1 MKRVPSFG
9 KTYGKTIIREIKQ
22 SFGRFAA
29 IFGIVSL
36 GVGFLSGLL
45 ATTPDMKVS
54 VDRYFDATNMMDVF
68 IKATMGLTKEDQ
80 DALAGLEVVQG
91 IQGVYSTDAL
101 VQAEDR
107 VLGTRIYG
115 LPLGKLQDQDFINRI
130 ELIQGR
136 MPEKADE
143 CLVQEGGGYFEYLAI
158 GTVMTIQAP
167 DQGETYGV
175 TEFTV
180 TGIVKSPLYISM
192 EREPSSIG
200 NGRLAAVMYIDE
212 GCYKLPVYTDFF
224 ITVKGASALVAFTG
238 PYQAHI
244 DEAVGAITTVGMERS
259 GLRREGILAE
269 ARNRAAHGIAQAEAE
284 YAKARTDAARAL
296 AAARARLDAGAAE
309 LAAGE
314 AELLAAETQV
324 AEGRATFAQERQR
337 VVRELVDNER
347 VLLLGESDLQAAKQM
362 LADTK
367 VQLDAAKPQVEKTR
381 ASWLKMLFPGVRKG
395 VAQYDEGATAYQA
408 GFAMVSEKEQE
419 LHQGWRLLE
428 AGKAQAAGEFADA
441 GEELAA
447 AEAEITRGREALE
460 VARRKLA
467 AGEAEYAVAQAKA
480 QRELDAGGEQLAEA
494 RRSITDITIDQPEW
508 YVLDRNANVGCRYY
522 KANSE
527 KIAAVATVFPVFF
540 LLIAALVALTT
551 MTRMVEEERIQ
562 IGTLKAL
569 GYQKRTIL
577 GKYLIYC
584 GSTGVLGSATGMV
597 CGFQGLPI
605 IIYNAFATMYHLPPL
620 VTQFNWPFGLIA
632 CGLVL
637 TCTMG
642 ATVYACYHS
651 LWEKPARLMLPRT
664 PKSGKR
670 IFLEYFPFIWKRMR
684 FTHKVTARNLIRHKK
699 HFFMT
704 ITGIAG
710 CTSLMVAAFGLRDS
724 MTNIARTHFE
734 ELLRYDLQVELEA
747 DAPDE
752 QLTGILAAL
761 TSSAAQGGE
770 ADPVQ
775 SWTAIHSESGYVI
788 QGDERLSVSVLVP
801 QIPMALSRFITLR
814 ERSDSSAL
822 PFTDASAVLTEKM
835 AETLK
840 LRVGDTFILENAE
853 GKRGSFT
860 LSGTTEHYVGSA
872 VYVGPLVY
880 GEQFGGGLGFR
891 TLLVRTGIHKA
902 GEQDAL
908 IARILPC
915 DSVMGAEFLSQIQ
928 DSYNQLLG
936 SIGFVVLVLIFAAG
950 GLAMIVLYNLTNIN
964 INERSREIATLRVLG
979 FYQGEAAAYIF
990 REITVLSIIGALAGL
1005 LLGIPLHRF
1014 IIGVAENTDLMFGRR
1029 IFPVSFIISA
1039 LITLFFS
1046 ALVDLLMLKKL
1057 RNIPMADS
1065 MKAVD

>member
-1 MKRVPSFG
+1 MKRSSSFG
-9 KTYGKTIIREIKQ
+9 KTYCKTIIREIKQ

-54 VDRYFDATNMMDVF
+54 VDRYFDNANMMDIF
-68 IKATMGLTKEDQ
+68 IKATMGLTRQDQ
-80 DALAGLEVVQG
+80 DALAGLEVVRG

-136 MPEKADE
+136 IPEKEDE
-143 CLVQEGGGYFEYLAI
+143 CLVQEGGGFFEHLAI
-158 GTVMTIQAP
+158 GTVLTIQAP

-180 TGIVKSPLYISM
+180 TGIVKSPLYISI

-200 NGRLAAVMYIDE
+200 NGRLSAVMYIDE

-224 ITVKGASALVAFTG
+224 ITVKGASSLLAFTE

-244 DEAVGAITTVGMERS
+244 DEAVAAIKTLGTERS
-259 GLRREGILAE
+259 VLRREGILAE
-269 ARNRAAHGIAQAEAE
+269 ARNRAANGIAQAEAE
-284 YAKARTDAARAL
+284 YAKARTSAAREL

-314 AELLAAETQV
+314 AELQEAETRV
-324 AEGRATFAQERQR
+324 AQGRAALAQERQR

-347 VLLLGESDLQAAKQM
+347 ELLLGEAELGAAKQM

-367 VQLDAAKPQVEKTR
+367 AQLDAAKPQVEKTR
-381 ASWLKMLFPGVRKG
+381 TSWLKMLFPGARKG
-395 VAQYDEGATAYQA
+395 VTQYDEGATAYQV
-408 GFAMVSEKEQE
+408 GFALVSEKEQE
-419 LHQGWRLLE
+419 LHQGRRLLE
-428 AGKAQAAGEFADA
+428 AGKTQAAGEFAA
-441 GEELAA
+441 AEEELAA
-447 AEAEITRGREALE
+447 AEAEIARGWEGLEA
-460 VARRKLA
+460 ARRKLA
-467 AGEAEYAVAQAKA
+467 AGEAEYAAAQAKA
-480 QRELDAGGEQLAEA
+480 QRELNAGGAQLAEA

-508 YVLDRNANVGCRYY
+508 YVLDRNANVGCRYF

-527 KIAAVATVFPVFF
+527 KIADVATVFPVFF

-670 IFLEYFPFIWKRMR
+670 IFLEYLPFIWKRMR

-734 ELLRYDLQVELEA
+734 EILRYDLQVELAA
-747 DAPDE
+747 DTP
-752 QLTGILAAL
+752 QLTGILATL
-761 TSSAAQGGE
+761 TGSASQGG
-770 ADPVQ
+770 DPVQ

-788 QGDERLSVSVLVP
+788 QGDERFPVSVLVP
-801 QIPMALSRFITLR
+801 QTPEDLPRFITLR
-814 ERSDSSAL
+814 DRSAGTAL
-822 PFTDASAVLTEKM
+822 PFTDASVVLTEKM
-835 AETLK
+835 AEILK
-840 LRVGDTFILENAE
+840 LRVGDTFILENTG

-872 VYVGPLVY
+872 VYVGPLLY
-880 GEQFGGGLGFR
+880 GEQFGGGLRFR

-908 IARILPC
+908 IARILAN

-1029 IFPVSFIISA
+1029 IFPISFIISA